1 MEFTSA
7 SANKYLRRLQDEK
20 DRLLRNEQEVSTYVL
35 AEGEAAEPPAYD
47 YGAVREKVAQID
59 GQARAIRHAL
69 HRFNMQTVLPERGIT
84 IDEALILLAQLS
96 GRKERLNGLASRQP
110 KERLE
115 TGTSAAA
122 ADPSS
127 TATRTTTL
135 PGRRRT
141 TAPSRTRLPRCSL
154 SWIWSTRRRSSR
166 SSCRGSLTFRICG
179 FSPQRI
185 LWNVA
190 VSRWSCRVVR
200 CRQCR
205 AV

>member
-20 DRLLRNEQEVSTYVL
+20 DRLLRAEQEVSTYVL

-96 GRKERLNGLASRQP
+96 GRKDRLNSLASRQP
-110 KERLE
+110 QERL
-115 TGTSAAA
+115 GNRYFG
-122 ADPSS
+122 SS
-127 TATRTTTL
+127 NGPIEYRYANYNVAK
-135 PGRRRT
+135 RRRT
-141 TAPSRTRLPRCSL
+141 TAPSRTRSLRCSL
-154 SWIWSTRRRSSR
+154 SWTWSTRRRSSR

-190 VSRWSCRVVR
+190 VSRWSCRVVC
-200 CRQCR
+200 CRQCH

>member
-20 DRLLRNEQEVSTYVL
+20 DRLLRTEQEVSTYVL

-69 HRFNMQTVLPERGIT
+69 HRFNMKTVLPERGIT

-96 GRKERLNGLASRQP
+96 GRKERLNGSPRGSPRSDWA
-110 KERLE
+110 

-122 ADPSS
+122 TGPSS
-127 TATRTTTL
+127 TGMRTTTS
-135 PGRRRT
+135 PRQRRT
-141 TAPSRTRLPRCSL
+141 TAPSRTRSLRCSL
-154 SWIWSTRRRSSR
+154 SWTWSTRRRSSR